1 MQKVLKIAA
10 TLTTFALFFSGLSAC
25 SSLRFPGVYKVTIQQ
40 GNYLEEDMIEKLKPG
55 LTKEQVRYIMGTPLI
70 EDTFNQDQWD
80 YYYNV
85 KLGDEDL
92 RTNHFTVYFEE
103 DKLTHWDGDY
113 TPINKQVEKDQQE
126 ALDQTKKEKDARLD

>member
-1 MQKVLKIAA
+1 MQKVLKIAVS
-10 TLTTFALFFSGLSAC
+10 LTIWFIFLSGISAC

-70 EDTFNQDQWD
+70 EDTFNQNQWD

-92 RTNHFTVYFEE
+92 RTNHFTVYFEN
-103 DKLTHWDGDY
+103 DTLTHWDGDY

-126 ALDQTKKEKDARLD
+126 ALDQTKKKKDARLD